1 MFSFGNPEY
10 LYLLL
15 LLPIIV
21 VLFWLARRAR
31 SKNLKIFGSRI
42 IFDELM
48 PDVSKYKPWIKLT
61 LELVLIAIIVIILAR
76 PRAGSKT
83 EVTKVRGIEVM
94 LCVDVSNS
102 MLASSTDD
110 PKGVSR
116 MQRTKLVMERVIDKL
131 HNDKVGLIVFAGNAY
146 TQMPITTDGVSAKMF
161 LNEISTNMVPTQGT
175 AIGAAIKLA
184 MNSFTDNDKSQKTI
198 IVITDG
204 ENHED
209 DAVAMARAAKEKG
222 IIVNV
227 VGVGT
232 VKGTQ
237 IPIGNG
243 QFMKDDSGNIVTTRL
258 NEQMAQDIAVAGGG
272 VYVSGNA
279 NNAVSVIDEQ
289 LQKMAKTDLKSTVY
303 SHHNEQFPFFA
314 WLALIVVVAYVFVDD
329 SKNSW
334 LRKYNFFTK
343 DNSDEKNK

>member
-15 LLPIIV
+15 LLPVIV
-21 VLFWLARRAR
+21 ALYWLARRAR
-31 SKNLKIFGSRI
+31 AGNLKKYG
-42 IFDELM
+42 DKMVMQELM

-61 LELVLIAIIVIILAR
+61 LELIAVALIVVVLAR

-102 MLASSTDD
+102 MLASATDD
-110 PKGVSR
+110 PKGVNR
-116 MQRTKLVMERVIDKL
+116 MQRTKLVLDRVIDRLKD
-131 HNDKVGLIVFAGNAY
+131 DKVGLIVFAGNAY

-175 AIGAAIKLA
+175 AIGAAIKMA
-184 MNSFTDNDKSQKTI
+184 MNSFTDNDKSKKAI
-198 IVITDG
+198 VVITDG

-209 DAVAMARAAKEKG
+209 DAVEMAKKAQEKG
-222 IIVNV
+222 IQVNV

-232 VKGTQ
+232 VKGAQ
-237 IPIGNG
+237 IPIGGG
-243 QFMKDDSGNIVTTRL
+243 QLMKDDEGNVVTTRL
-258 NEQMAQDIAVAGGG
+258 NEKMAQDIATAGGG
-272 VYVSGNA
+272 AYISGNA
-279 NNAVSVIDEQ
+279 TNAVSLIDER
-289 LQKMAKTDLKSTVY
+289 LQKLAKTDLKSVVY
-303 SHHNEQFPFFA
+303 SAHNEQFPVFA
-314 WLALIVVVAYVFVDD
+314 WLALIVILIDVFVVE

-343 DNSDEKNK
+343 ESKNENDK

>member
-15 LLPIIV
+15 LLPVIV
-21 VLFWLARRAR
+21 ALYWLARRAR
-31 SKNLKIFGSRI
+31 SKNLKIFGQRI
-42 IFDELM
+42 VADELM

-61 LELVLIAIIVIILAR
+61 LELVIVALIIVILAR

-83 EVTKVRGIEVM
+83 EVTKVRGIELM

-102 MLASSTDD
+102 KLASSTDD

-131 HNDKVGLIVFAGNAY
+131 RDDKIGLIVFAGNAY

-184 MNSFTDNDKSQKTI
+184 MNSFTDNDKSQKAI

-209 DAVAMARAAKEKG
+209 DAVAMAKSAKEKG
-222 IIVNV
+222 IQVNV

-232 VKGTQ
+232 VKGSQ
-237 IPIGNG
+237 IPIGGG
-243 QFMKDDSGNIVTTRL
+243 QLMKDDNGNVVTTRL
-258 NEQMAQDIAVAGGG
+258 NEQMAQDIATAGGG
-272 VYVSGNA
+272 VYVPGNA
-279 NNAVSVIDEQ
+279 SDAVSTLNDQ
-289 LQKMAKTDLKSTVY
+289 LQKLAKSDLKSVVY
-303 SHHNEQFPFFA
+303 SQHNEQFPVFA
-314 WLALIVVVAYVFVDD
+314 WLALLFVVINVFVDE

-343 DNSDEKNK
+343 DNKNEKDK

>member
-15 LLPIIV
+15 LLPVIV
-21 VLFWLARRAR
+21 ALYWLARRAR
-31 SKNLKIFGSRI
+31 SKNLKIFGQRI
-42 IFDELM
+42 VADELM

-61 LELVLIAIIVIILAR
+61 LELVIVALIIVILAR

-131 HNDKVGLIVFAGNAY
+131 RDDKIGLIVFAGNAY

-184 MNSFTDNDKSQKTI
+184 MNS
-198 IVITDG
+198 
-204 ENHED
+204 
-209 DAVAMARAAKEKG
+209 
-222 IIVNV
+222 
-227 VGVGT
+227 
-232 VKGTQ
+232 
-237 IPIGNG
+237 
-243 QFMKDDSGNIVTTRL
+243 
-258 NEQMAQDIAVAGGG
+258 
-272 VYVSGNA
+272 
-279 NNAVSVIDEQ
+279 
-289 LQKMAKTDLKSTVY
+289 
-303 SHHNEQFPFFA
+303 
-314 WLALIVVVAYVFVDD
+314 LIMT
-329 SKNSW
+329 S
-334 LRKYNFFTK
+334 RRRQ
-343 DNSDEKNK
+343 